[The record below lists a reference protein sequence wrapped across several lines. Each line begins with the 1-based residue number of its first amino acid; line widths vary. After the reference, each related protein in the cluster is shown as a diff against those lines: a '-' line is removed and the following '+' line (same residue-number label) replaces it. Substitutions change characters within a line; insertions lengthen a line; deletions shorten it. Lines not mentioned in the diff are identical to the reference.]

1 MSIESILA
9 GLDRSQRR
17 AATAGRNAAVAAG
30 AGAGKTMVLASRY
43 AWLVMEKKYRVNEI
57 LALTFT
63 NKAAGE
69 MYSRIYQTL
78 RAESG
83 SGEAREAVA
92 GFSGAKIT
100 TIDSFCASVVR
111 AAARYYGLSP
121 EFAIDDDSVRELVME
136 AALPFVLDHRDNPAL
151 QTLLADRN
159 VRAVAEDLFAET
171 ALKYSPLGRPIDFE
185 KYLAVQIQGLL
196 DGWKKKTAQALA
208 LVDELDSAM
217 ETVSRR
223 DLKMDADLRGLL
235 GKERPRTPDLG
246 SLEEI
251 TPELKGDVASYFEW
265 LSDLASVGRR
275 GGGGEYDGI
284 KANIGTL
291 KDSLCGELQSIANTA
306 LQIDVVESVF
316 SLMDE
321 FQILCGSLK
330 RKAGLLA
337 FGDIACLAVNALAE
351 YPDLRKVYKDE
362 IKSIMID
369 EFQDNNSLQKDLVFL
384 LAEDPLRMERGI
396 PGPESLSE
404 GKVFFVGD
412 EKQSIYRF
420 RGADVTVF
428 RGLAEGLNPL
438 SGPARPGPP
447 EDLSLVYNYRSAP
460 ALVTAFNRVF
470 GGIGEEETRAG
481 PDAQEGER
489 RLCVFSGGGGENFEA
504 RYFPFYP
511 RFPAP
516 EGVREEP
523 RLHFCFLDEGR
534 INRDDPEGLSSGE
547 LEAVHIAHKIR
558 EMIDSGHVLRV
569 REHGKY
575 VERPCRYGDFAVLQ
589 RSLSRQ
595 YSLER
600 QFRDFGILYNAEIPA
615 GLFSDAPVN
624 DLYSLLRLLVYPED
638 RIAYAALLRSPFVR
652 LDDSSLT
659 LCLLGGAGAEAA
671 RRKFLP
677 FDEALDSLL
686 PQASLEKFR
695 NGRDLYRTLREDA
708 RVLSV
713 TEILTRLWYDE
724 GYRYETLWSAS
735 SQIYGELFDL
745 FFELARGIDAR
756 GRTLA
761 DFIDYL
767 EDFIGREERPDDL
780 SVNVERES
788 GVRIMSIHRSK
799 GLEFP
804 VVFVYRAASVE
815 RTARNDSAVYYSE
828 RWGAALNLPQAE
840 ELPSDSGNYFF
851 NMSRDEE
858 NSMVTAEL
866 RRLLYVAMTR
876 AECELFLTA
885 SVPQPPKKKGASPL
899 EADESFRERMIALA
913 AEERNVH
920 SFLDL
925 LLPVLAECEDPPY
938 TVEPVRIH
946 TRETLK
952 SLRRRF
958 VQSAGREPA
967 MEEAAALA
975 APLYGKAS
983 LLFPPHPASLP
994 VPASGL
1000 YHEKHTGEEE
1010 PPPPGGLDAFLSK
1023 TGLRAADFGI
1033 IVHAFLD
1040 DFLQGR
1046 EPRIPPP
1053 VLSRLD
1059 ERDWPA
1065 ASALADGMMKGF
1077 LTSPLGKLSLSSA
1090 RRETEFPFVSAVTL
1104 RAGERDRIVPVS
1116 GKMDLVFEA
1125 EGMIHVV
1132 DFKTDRDE
1140 RPDDHFG
1147 QLAVYSRA
1155 AGDIFGGR
1163 VRPWLFYLRSGRAE
1177 DLSGRLDGVDIEK
1190 MVSGYLEEQAPP

>member
-9 GLDRSQRR
+9 GLDLSQRM
-17 AATAGRNAAVAAG
+17 AATAGRNVAVAAG

-100 TIDSFCASVVR
+100 TIDSFCASVAR
-111 AAARYYGLSP
+111 GAARYYGLSP
-121 EFAIDDDSVRELVME
+121 EFTIDDDGVRELVME

-151 QTLLADRN
+151 QTLLADRSI
-159 VRAVAEDLFAET
+159 RAVAEDLFAET
-171 ALKYSPLGRPIDFE
+171 ALKYSFLGRPIDFK
-185 KYLAVQIQGLL
+185 KYLSVQIHGLL
-196 DGWKKKTAQALA
+196 DGWKKKTAEADA
-208 LVDELDSAM
+208 LVDALRAAM

-223 DLKMDADLRGLL
+223 DLKMDGELRAFLA
-235 GKERPRTPDLG
+235 KERPRTPVLG
-246 SLEEI
+246 SLAEI
-251 TPELKGDVASYFEW
+251 PPGLKRDAAAYFEW
-265 LSDLASVGRR
+265 LLDLASVSRR
-275 GGGGEYDGI
+275 GGGKEYDGI
-284 KANIGTL
+284 KEIIGTL
-291 KDSLCGELQSIANTA
+291 KDSLYGELQSIANTA
-306 LQIDVVESVF
+306 LQIDVTGSVF

-321 FQILCGSLK
+321 FQILCGFLK
-330 RKAGLLA
+330 RKAGLLT
-337 FGDIACLAVNALAE
+337 FGDIAHLAVDALAE

-369 EFQDNNSLQKDLVFL
+369 EFQDNNGLQRDLVFL
-384 LAEDPLRMERGI
+384 LAEDPLRMEKGI

-428 RGLAEGLNPL
+428 RGLAEELNP
-438 SGPARPGPP
+438 PARSGAGGA
-447 EDLSLVYNYRSAP
+447 LSLVYNYRSDP
-460 ALVTAFNRVF
+460 ALITAFNRIF

-481 PDAQEGER
+481 PAVPEGER
-489 RLCVFSGGGGENFEA
+489 RSRVFHGGGGENFEA
-504 RYFPFYP
+504 GYFPFYP
-511 RFPAP
+511 RFPSP
-516 EGVREEP
+516 KGVREEP
-523 RLHFCFLDEGR
+523 RLHFCFLDEQR
-534 INRDDPEGLSSGE
+534 IDRDDPGALSSGE
-547 LEAVHIAHKIR
+547 LEAAHIAVEIR
-558 EMIDSGHVLRV
+558 KMIDSGHVLRV
-569 REHGKY
+569 REHGEY
-575 VERPCRYGDFAVLQ
+575 VERPCRYSDFAVLQ

-600 QFRDFGILYNAEIPA
+600 QFKDFGILYNADRPA

-638 RIAYAALLRSPFVR
+638 RVAYAALLRSPFVR
-652 LDDSSLT
+652 LDDASLAV
-659 LCLLGGAGAEAA
+659 CLLGGGDEGGAQI
-671 RRKFLP
+671 KFRP
-677 FDEALDSLL
+677 FDEAADSLL
-686 PQASLEKFR
+686 SPFALERFR
-695 NGRDLYRTLREDA
+695 GGRELYRTLCKEA

-756 GRTLA
+756 GGTLA
-761 DFIDYL
+761 GFIDYL

-788 GVRIMSIHRSK
+788 GVRVMSIHKSK

-804 VVFVYRAASVE
+804 VVFVYRAASAE
-815 RTARNDSAVYYSE
+815 RVARNSGAVYYSE
-828 RWGAALNLPQAE
+828 RWGPALNLPQAE
-840 ELPSDSGNYFF
+840 ELPQDSGNYFF
-851 NMSRDEE
+851 NMGRDEE
-858 NSMVTAEL
+858 NSMATAEL

-885 SVPQPPKKKGASPL
+885 SVPSPPKKKNSAPTGP
-899 EADESFRERMIALA
+899 DESFRERMILLN
-913 AEERNVH
+913 AEERNAR

-925 LLPVLAECEDPPY
+925 LIPVLAECEDPPY
-938 TVEPVRIH
+938 TVEPAGIH
-946 TRETLK
+946 TRQTLK
-952 SLRRRF
+952 SLRRRL
-958 VQSAGREPA
+958 VRSAGEKEPA
-967 MEEAAALA
+967 MEEAALA
-975 APLYGKAS
+975 WALYGKAPVI
-983 LLFPPHPASLP
+983 LLSRPASLP
-994 VPASGL
+994 VPASAL
-1000 YHEKHTGEEE
+1000 FHEKYPGTEE
-1010 PPPPGGLDAFLSK
+1010 PPPERDRLDLFLAK
-1023 TGLRAADFGI
+1023 TGLKAAGFGT

-1040 DFLQGR
+1040 DFLSGR

-1053 VLSRLD
+1053 VLSHLD
-1059 ERDWPA
+1059 EEDWPA
-1065 ASALADGMMKGF
+1065 AFALAEGMMKGF
-1077 LTSPLGKLSLSSA
+1077 LDSPLGKLSLSSA
-1090 RRETEFPFVSAVTL
+1090 FRETEFPFVSAVTL
-1104 RAGERDRIVPVS
+1104 RTAEGERTVPVS
-1116 GKMDLVFEA
+1116 GKIDLVFEA
-1125 EGMIHVV
+1125 EGMIHVA

-1140 RPDDHFG
+1140 RPENHFG

-1163 VRPWLFYLRSGRAE
+1163 VKPWLFYLRSGRAE
-1177 DLSGRLDGVDIEK
+1177 DLSGRLDGVNIEK
-1190 MVSGYLEEQAPP
+1190 MTGGYLENPAAPPL